1 MLKMI
6 FLFKTHTVVTSRNFR
21 ALKFENIYTSLGFDV
36 YKSVRIRSPAWRVR
50 KNETVH
56 CRRLL

>member
-36 YKSVRIRSPAWRVR
+36 YKSVRIRSPA
-50 KNETVH
+50 
-56 CRRLL
+56 